1 MQSMFEFMFSS
12 PKNDTVN
19 RNEEKMLLLASLV
32 SKQRRTPS
40 VECHMQINVTLLA
53 QFQSVAK

>member
-1 MQSMFEFMFSS
+1 MSSS
-12 PKNDTVN
+12 PEIDIVRTNK
-19 RNEEKMLLLASLV
+19 EKMLFLASLV

-40 VECHMQINVTLLA
+40 VKCHMQICMTLLA